1 MIRIAIVE
9 DEQLYADQLAEYM
22 DRFMKETGEQIRL
35 TFFRDGE
42 DIAVSYKPEYDII
55 LMDIQMQF
63 MDGMTAAEKIRALDQ
78 KVIIMFITN
87 MMQCE
92 QRGRRIPDHR
102 RRYLLY

>member
-35 TFFRDGE
+35 TFFHDGE

-63 MDGMTAAEKIRALDQ
+63 MDGMTAAEKIRASSSCLSP
-78 KVIIMFITN
+78 I
-87 MMQCE
+87 
-92 QRGRRIPDHR
+92 
-102 RRYLLY
+102 

>member
-55 LMDIQMQF
+55 LMGKDQSARSEGHHHVYHQY
-63 MDGMTAAEKIRALDQ
+63 DAIRDPGLSG
-78 KVIIMFITN
+78 
-87 MMQCE
+87 
-92 QRGRRIPDHR
+92 GRS
-102 RRYLLY
+102 